1 MSPELLH
8 RLALGLAA
16 FLTVMTAVL
25 LVGGRHG
32 NSNRMLNERLQEI
45 ATQGR
50 RESMHLDSPRDPQL
64 PHWFRRIVGDSLA
77 EMIFLINQRT
87 GSHQSPMVPIG
98 QAVGLGLIG
107 LLLAVGIHLYWL
119 AIPLSL
125 ALGAIPLI
133 VVALKAN
140 RRCKLFTQQ
149 YGQVLDF
156 LARSMRTGHDLMTSM
171 RMVSEEFPEPIGT
184 EFKRALE
191 EVNLGMPLEDAISR
205 MAQRVSCDDL
215 GYFIACVA
223 IQKETGG
230 SLALSMST
238 LAQTIRERFKF
249 MGKVKALTSQGRLS
263 AITLCVLPLL
273 VLTVLYTTAPDYI
286 SVFWTTDN
294 GRLMIISAAAL
305 LVIGIVWVFQTVR
318 MRL

>member
-64 PHWFRRIVGDSLA
+64 PHWFRRIVGESLA

-87 GSHQSPMVPIG
+87 GSHQSPMVPIA
-98 QAVGLGLIG
+98 QSVGLGLIG
-107 LLLAVGIHLYWL
+107 LLVAVGIHLYWL

-294 GRLMIISAAAL
+294 GRLRIISAAAL